1 MFHRTRFVLVE
12 SSHPGNIGAAARAL
26 KTMGCTRL
34 ILVKPRTPR
43 AHQHPDALAMA
54 SGAGDVLAR
63 AEMAAS
69 LDEALADVQWSVAL
83 SARARRYGAPLF
95 TPRQAAARARSLAST
110 VEMAFVFGNERSGL
124 SNADIE
130 RCRARVY
137 IPASPAYNSLN
148 LAQAVQVLTYEL
160 RLAGAARWQSPSAH
174 WLQMR
179 KSNACSPTLNRH
191 CLRWI
196 FSIRRSRKDYC
207 RDCAVSLRAHSS
219 NTKKSAS
226 CAGLRKRFCRIAALR
241 ASVLRINSAIGG
253 IQRQAGRATV
263 NHATHCWPM

>member
-43 AHQHPDALAMA
+43 AHQHPDALAM
-54 SGAGDVLAR
+54 
-63 AEMAAS
+63 
-69 LDEALADVQWSVAL
+69 

-130 RCRARVY
+130 
-137 IPASPAYNSLN
+137 
-148 LAQAVQVLTYEL
+148 
-160 RLAGAARWQSPSAH
+160 
-174 WLQMR
+174 
-179 KSNACSPTLNRH
+179 
-191 CLRWI
+191 
-196 FSIRRSRKDYC
+196 
-207 RDCAVSLRAHSS
+207 
-219 NTKKSAS
+219 
-226 CAGLRKRFCRIAALR
+226 
-241 ASVLRINSAIGG
+241 
-253 IQRQAGRATV
+253 
-263 NHATHCWPM
+263 